1 MNKQLP
7 YLYAFITIACT
18 FLTGQLILC
27 FIPDGTS
34 IWASV
39 FFIFMNLLP
48 MFLAFVF
55 VRISGEMSKMGEIVK
70 TAFSPHESW
79 YSYAASR
86 YRLYIMA
93 YLFYWEM

>member
-1 MNKQLP
+1 
-7 YLYAFITIACT
+7 
-18 FLTGQLILC
+18 
-27 FIPDGTS
+27 
-34 IWASV
+34 
-39 FFIFMNLLP
+39 MNLLP

-70 TAFSPHESW
+70 TAFSPMR
-79 YSYAASR
+79 AGIPMLPLSR